1 MEFTSQI
8 GQDKWV
14 CEFFNYKRNGYFIDI
29 GANDGVWLSN
39 TYYLEQELGWKGICI
54 EPGETPFASLQKNRS
69 CICLRRFVSDK
80 DTMVSFEEINY
91 SRPRKNGLQAVEST
105 RLDTLMPQYEIPGL
119 IDYISID
126 VDGPEYEVLS
136 GFPFDKY
143 EVILWTIEH
152 NIFKLGPD
160 LKNNIKRLM
169 ENNGYVVAVENV
181 QDGEFIMED
190 WYINKRYARLQGAV

>member
-1 MEFTSQI
+1 M
-8 GQDKWV
+8 
-14 CEFFNYKRNGYFIDI
+14 
-29 GANDGVWLSN
+29 
-39 TYYLEQELGWKGICI
+39 
-54 EPGETPFASLQKNRS
+54 
-69 CICLRRFVSDK
+69 
-80 DTMVSFEEINY
+80 
-91 SRPRKNGLQAVEST
+91 QAVEST